1 MPNFYA
7 YSSDICLKAWHA
19 FCVLL
24 FFFFIFTLLFL
35 ILSDFWLSCPV
46 IYGSNSSAVC
56 FLLFFFCVCNACIY
70 HYSSLLSKQ
79 SYLGAVPASI
89 FDVWDKEQDLATLY
103 ICRNLWKDFVKNEVV
118 YISFSSCISGVAHP
132 LSWLQYVVEFQY
144 FSPWQF
150 YISRILECTRHV
162 YCL

>member
-1 MPNFYA
+1 MCRPNFLLTWFRLLWQFTKVIFMWACAQFLCIFKWYLLKSMA
-7 YSSDICLKAWHA
+7 CLLRLA
-19 FCVLL
+19 
-24 FFFFIFTLLFL
+24 FFFIFTLLFL

-56 FLLFFFCVCNACIY
+56 FLLFFFCLCNACIY

-103 ICRNLWKDFVKNEVV
+103 ICRNLWKD
-118 YISFSSCISGVAHP
+118 CISGVAHP
-132 LSWLQYVVEFQY
+132 LSWMQYVVEF
-144 FSPWQF
+144 
-150 YISRILECTRHV
+150 
-162 YCL
+162 